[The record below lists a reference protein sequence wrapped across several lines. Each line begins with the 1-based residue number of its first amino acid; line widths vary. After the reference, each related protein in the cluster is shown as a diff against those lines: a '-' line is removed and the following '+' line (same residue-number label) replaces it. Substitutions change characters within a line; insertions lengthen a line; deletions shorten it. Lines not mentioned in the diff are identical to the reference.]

1 MENSADPEQMALS
14 DPNFKSWDLKLVRKS
29 QHVLAR
35 VVASYK
41 NRSFTLTIPPVY
53 CDIELSLDLR
63 GSMTVLSS
71 VHIGVFV
78 VKCSSAAFNN
88 TS

>member
-1 MENSADPEQMALS
+1 MENSSDPEQMALS
-14 DPNFKSWDLKLVRKS
+14 KVVRKS
-29 QHVLAR
+29 IHILAM

-53 CDIELSLDLR
+53 CDIELSLVFR
-63 GSMTVLSS
+63 GSITVLSS
-71 VHIGVFV
+71 DHIGVFV